1 MKFKTLVNDKKKKI
15 KHVKFINMV
24 FYINKFL
31 IVNLKNYVC
40 I

>member
-1 MKFKTLVNDKKKKI
+1 MKFKTLVNDKKKI

-31 IVNLKNYVC
+31 NVNLKNYVC